1 MSDQHEHQSDD
12 EQHDTEGHLYIPKDE
27 RAGGAPDT
35 DGHGRRYPG
44 EDDIIDTDGHK
55 RYRSRLDDAD
65 DGDMVGDAE
74 GHGRFRPQADDT
86 IDDTDGHKRYRRLD
100 DVDEDDMVGDAEGH
114 VAPAPSDAD
123 NEPRAVRGRDGKGH
137 R

>member
-55 RYRSRLDDAD
+55 RYR
-65 DGDMVGDAE
+65 
-74 GHGRFRPQADDT
+74 
-86 IDDTDGHKRYRRLD
+86 RLD
-100 DVDEDDMVGDAEGH
+100 DVDEGDMVGDAEGH